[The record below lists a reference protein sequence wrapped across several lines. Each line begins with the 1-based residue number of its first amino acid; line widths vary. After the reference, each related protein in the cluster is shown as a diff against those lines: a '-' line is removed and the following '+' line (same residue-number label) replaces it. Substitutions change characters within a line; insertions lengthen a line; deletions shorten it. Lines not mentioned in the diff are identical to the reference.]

1 MRLHLNP
8 GFICAIIFL
17 GCCTLHAD
25 RYPLGV
31 VIAPELGALPS
42 VERQQ
47 FHYQWARRAGA
58 NVIEHENT
66 PLALG
71 FSGWPDIETAQGV
84 FDWSAFDQAVA
95 DADAA
100 DLDVYLEIVT
110 WRNPPQWLFAAH
122 PDAYM
127 MTPLGGGNTLTPVI
141 RDPVLDNST
150 LASPAHPAMVQ
161 GAADFAAAVAARYA
175 NHPRVRGYIIAEEF
189 GLPAVWPPTNYY
201 GIDFAP
207 AMRDAYHAYL
217 AQKYVTIGALNTA
230 WGHPGRYAAFIE
242 VLWQMGWAHDPT
254 NYRGEW
260 LDYYLCL
267 QEVFAEFFNEMAR
280 AIHTADPDAVVMTSD
295 FLTTNN
301 RVGHGAWMPLFN
313 EVDAVAYK
321 SFWRDQRQ
329 LADYC
334 AGLSDGKAVWCSN
347 FSEKET
353 TSGLPENKRVQ
364 SPQYVRREF
373 WAAFARGLQGAFL
386 WLWTPDQ
393 PEKMS
398 LLDLDPDGTLTEIP
412 AVHAMGQLSDFLE
425 LWWPSLERFSPEPA
439 RILVHDANTALIG
452 SFWDFA
458 DPNPTW
464 AQWDTQIPVAQ
475 AYDAQLLFLA
485 ESNRR
490 FTMSWDDVLAQRLS
504 PIGHDVLCLAG
515 NHNMTPGVVQT
526 VRDWILSG
534 GPAILDDRTGKFDP
548 LGNTVNALADLF
560 GLPHVLVLQ
569 GISWYSNPAE
579 TARIATFL
587 DQYAPLPYVLTQPAV
602 DPDDLLTVERMEAPN
617 GDELAVVSRRGTSGT
632 IADRLDFTLRWR
644 RGHGSFTVIDP
655 FARGPAADFMP
666 PWAPGD
672 ESFVTLEGYQDVL
685 LILAENSDAPSP
697 WDYGKTIFE
706 ERFTAN
712 AFDESG
718 SMISPP
724 GSLGSLSFFQNEA
737 LRIQTSTGTESAY
750 RSFLPGIT
758 GSGYVVEFDVIV
770 NGDTG
775 DGFQLLQTID
785 TGGGFMVGVILTVI
799 SDVQNQTWDL
809 LVTHAGGT
817 VPAGLRIP
825 WGETRHIRLHYR
837 GDGSNQADLYV
848 DGVLVGTYQE
858 MTPGAAVDF
867 IQWGDASLSA
877 AHGDVTVDNIRV
889 TLLVE
894 QVPIP
899 PPTLTDVTESN
910 TVMLA
915 FDSLN
920 GDDYSVEFSDPSG
933 STNWVPAGLVITGDG
948 NTRFIY
954 HPAGAGTNRNYR
966 LRVLP

>member
-1 MRLHLNP
+1 MKRIHIS
-8 GFICAIIFL
+8 GFAITALFL
-17 GCCTLHAD
+17 SCCTLHAA

-31 VIAPELGALPS
+31 VIAPESGALPS
-42 VERQQ
+42 IQRQQ
-47 FHYQWARRAGA
+47 FHYQWARRAGVT
-58 NVIEHENT
+58 VIEHENT

-110 WRNPPQWLFAAH
+110 WRNPPQWLFDAH

-127 MTPLGGGNTLTPVI
+127 MTPLGGSNTLTAVI
-141 RDPVLDNST
+141 RDPALDTST
-150 LASPAHPAMVQ
+150 LASPAHPAMIQ

-175 NHPRVRGYIIAEEF
+175 NHPRVLGYIIAEEF

-207 AMRDAYHAYL
+207 AMRDAFHAYL
-217 AQKYVTIGALNTA
+217 AQKYGTVGAMNTA
-230 WGHPGRYAAFIE
+230 WEHPGRYAAFNE
-242 VLWQMGWAHDPT
+242 VLWQMGWSHDPT

-260 LDYYLCL
+260 FDYYLCL

-280 AIHTADPDAVVMTSD
+280 AIHTEDPAAVVMTSD
-295 FLTTNN
+295 FLTTVN

-321 SFWRDQRQ
+321 SFFRDQRQ
-329 LADYC
+329 LADYS

-347 FSEKET
+347 FSEQET
-353 TSGLPENKRVQ
+353 TFGPEEDKRVQ
-364 SPQYVRREF
+364 SPQYVRRQF
-373 WAAFARGLQGAFL
+373 WAAFARGLKGAFL
-386 WLWTPDQ
+386 FLWTPDQ
-393 PEKMS
+393 IDKMS
-398 LLDLDPDGTLTEIP
+398 LLELQTDGTLIEIP
-412 AVHAMGQLSDFLE
+412 AVHAMGQLSDFME

-439 RILVHDANTALIG
+439 RILAHDANTALIG

-458 DPNPTW
+458 DPNPTY

-475 AYDAQLLFLA
+475 SYDGQLIFLA
-485 ESNRR
+485 ENNRR
-490 FTMSWDDVLAQRLS
+490 FTMSWDDVLADRLS
-504 PIGHDVLCLAG
+504 PIDHDVLCLAG
-515 NHNMTPGVVQT
+515 NHNMTPNVVQT

-534 GPAILDDRTGKFDP
+534 GPALLDDRTGMFDH
-548 LGNTVNALADLF
+548 LGNTVNALADLS

-569 GISWYSNPAE
+569 GINWINDPTE
-579 TARIATFL
+579 IARIATFL
-587 DQYAPLPYVLTQPAV
+587 DQYAPLPYFLTQPAV

-617 GDELAVVSRRGTSGT
+617 GDELAVVSRRGTSGHT
-632 IADRLDFTLRWR
+632 TDRLDFTLRWR

-672 ESFVTLEGYQDVL
+672 ESSVTLEGYQDVL
-685 LILAENSDAPSP
+685 LILAGDSDTPGP
-697 WDYGKTIFE
+697 WDYGKTVFE

-718 SMISPP
+718 SMIAPP
-724 GSLGSLSFFQNEA
+724 GSLGSLSFFENEA
-737 LRIQTSTGTESAY
+737 LRIQTATGTESAY
-750 RSFLPGIT
+750 RAFLTGVS
-758 GSGYVVEFDVIV
+758 GSGYVVEFNVTV

-817 VPAGLRIP
+817 VPAGLSIP
-825 WGETRHIRLHYR
+825 WGENRHIRLHYR
-837 GDGSNQADLYV
+837 GDGTNEADLYV
-848 DGVLVGTYQE
+848 DGILVGTYQE
-858 MTPGAAVDF
+858 MSPGATVDF
-867 IQWGDASLSA
+867 IQWGDPSPTA
-877 AHGDVTVDNIRV
+877 AHGDVTLDNIRIA
-889 TLLVE
+889 LLVE
-894 QVPIP
+894 PEPILAP
-899 PPTLTDVTESN
+899 DLTEVTVSN
-910 TVMLA
+910 TVMMT
-915 FDSLN
+915 FDSTDALE
-920 GDDYSVEFSDPSG
+920 YSVEFAEPSG
-933 STNWVPAGLVITGDG
+933 STNWIPAGLVITGDG
-948 NTRFIY
+948 NTRFIN
-954 HPAGAGTNRNYR
+954 HPAGISTNREYR

>member
-1 MRLHLNP
+1 MKLNHIL
-8 GFICAIIFL
+8 GSACAAVFL
-17 GCCTLHAD
+17 GCCTLYAA

-31 VIAPELGALPS
+31 VIAPDTSWLPT
-42 VERQQ
+42 VEQQQ

-58 NVIEHENT
+58 NVIEHENQ

-71 FSGWPDIETAQGV
+71 FSGWPNIETAQGV
-84 FDWSAFDQAVA
+84 FDWTAFDQAVA

-110 WRNPPQWLFAAH
+110 WRNPPDWLFVAH

-141 RDPVLDNST
+141 RDPVRDDST

-267 QEVFAEFFNEMAR
+267 QEVFAEFFNETAR

-353 TSGLPENKRVQ
+353 TSGPPEDKRVL

-386 WLWTPDQ
+386 WIWMPNQL
-393 PEKMS
+393 EKMS
-398 LLDLDPDGTLTEIP
+398 LLEPQTDGTLTEIP
-412 AVHAMGQLSDFLE
+412 AVEAMAQIADFME
-425 LWWPSLERFSPEPA
+425 LWWPSLETFSPEPA
-439 RILVHDANTALIG
+439 RILVHDPNTSLIC

-458 DPNPTW
+458 DPTPIW
-464 AQWDTQIPVAQ
+464 AQWDTELPAAQ
-475 AYDAQLLFLA
+475 SYDTLLVFLA

-490 FTMSWDDVLAQRLS
+490 FTMSWDDVLAQRLN
-504 PIGHDVLCLAG
+504 PTDHDVLCLTG
-515 NHNMTPGVVQT
+515 NHNMTTGVVQT
-526 VRDWILSG
+526 VRDWILAG
-534 GPAILDDRTGKFDP
+534 RPAILDDRTGKFDP
-548 LGNTVNALADLF
+548 LGKTVDALADLF
-560 GLPHVLVLQ
+560 GLSHVLVLQ
-569 GISWYSNPAE
+569 GINWYGNPTE
-579 TARIATFL
+579 TARIAPFL
-587 DQYAPLPYVLTQPAV
+587 DLHAPLPYTLTQPAV
-602 DPDDLLTVERMEAPN
+602 DPDDLLTVERMQAPN

-632 IADRLDFTLRWR
+632 TADRLEFSLQWH
-644 RGHGSFTVIDP
+644 RGHGSYTVIDP
-655 FARGPAADFMP
+655 FARGVNAGTMP
-666 PWAPGD
+666 PWPICD
-672 ESFVTLEGYQDVL
+672 RSIVTLEGHQDAL
-685 LILAENSDAPSP
+685 LILAGDPDPPFP
-697 WDYGKTIFE
+697 WDCGFSVFE

-712 AFDESG
+712 TFNETGSEIAPPFTLGTLAFFED
-718 SMISPP
+718 
-724 GSLGSLSFFQNEA
+724 EA
-737 LRIQTSTGTESAY
+737 LRIQTATGTESAY
-750 RSFLPGIT
+750 RAFPSGVT
-758 GSGYVVEFDVIV
+758 GSGYAVEFDVTV
-770 NGDTG
+770 NANTG

-785 TGGGFMVGVILTVI
+785 TLGAWQVGIILTVTSHAPSQT
-799 SDVQNQTWDL
+799 SDLRVMHT
-809 LVTHAGGT
+809 GGT
-817 VPAGLRIP
+817 VQAGLSMP
-825 WGETRHIRLHYR
+825 WGLNHHIRVHYR
-837 GDGSNQADLYV
+837 GDGTNQADLYV
-848 DGVLVGTYQE
+848 DSVLANTYTE
-858 MTPGAAVDF
+858 MTPGATVDF
-867 IQWGDASLSA
+867 IQWGDAFQTA
-877 AHGDVTVDNIRV
+877 AYGDVTLDNIEIS
-889 TLLVE
+889 LV
-894 QVPIP
+894 
-899 PPTLTDVTESN
+899 
-910 TVMLA
+910 
-915 FDSLN
+915 
-920 GDDYSVEFSDPSG
+920 DPD
-933 STNWVPAGLVITGDG
+933 P
-948 NTRFIY
+948 
-954 HPAGAGTNRNYR
+954 
-966 LRVLP
+966 